1 MATTTTTT
9 VKKVTKAQRF
19 ADIRNMLKGEAETH
33 GTTLA
38 DALAFIDKEMELLAK
53 KNSGTSKK
61 QTATQKE
68 NEGFKEL
75 IKEFL
80 ITHSNQTVTQ
90 IMKGIPELTDLS
102 NQKVSRLCRDLVE
115 SNELVKSVD
124 KGRSLFSLSDSA
136 TFNGGDMTLEPGSND
151 SEDDIDSEE

>member
-1 MATTTTTT
+1 MATTTTT
-9 VKKVTKAQRF
+9 VKKITKAQRF
-19 ADIRNMLKGEAETH
+19 ADIRNMLKNEAVTH

-61 QTATQKE
+61 QTDVQKQ
-68 NEGFKEL
+68 NEGLKEL

-80 ITHSNQTVTQ
+80 ITHSDQTVTQ
-90 IMKGIPELTDLS
+90 ITKGIPELADLS

-115 SNELVKSVD
+115 SCELVKIVD
-124 KGRSLFSLSDSA
+124 KGRSLFSLSDSV
-136 TFNGGDMTLEPGSND
+136 TFNSGDMTLESNLDD
-151 SEDDIDSEE
+151 SEDDGEQ